1 MPIGDLFKKNLKY
14 IELNTKPEEERE
26 ERVEQEIPSI
36 PDNLFIKCPSCGE
49 KLYSEEVE
57 ENLNTCKFCEHHFR
71 MGSRERLLITADE
84 GTFEEMDIHMTS
96 VNTLDYPGYLE
107 KMEGYKKKS
116 GLEEAVVTGTCT
128 IGGTRTVLCIMDS
141 NFMMGSMGSVVGEKV
156 TRAIEKATLEKLPL
170 VIFTASG
177 GARMQEGIISLM
189 QMAKTSSAIKRFS
202 DLGGLYITVITDP
215 TTGGVTASFAMLGDI
230 IIGEKGA
237 LIGFAGKRVIEQTIK
252 QKLPEDF
259 QTVEFL
265 QEKGFIDTIVS
276 RKDMKDMLSRILT
289 LHQEVQ
295 DDN

>member
-1 MPIGDLFKKNLKY
+1 MQIGELFKKNLKY
-14 IELNTKPEEERE
+14 IELSAKAGEDRE
-26 ERVEQEIPSI
+26 ERVDSELPSI

-49 KLYSEEVE
+49 KLYTEEVI
-57 ENLNTCKFCEHHFR
+57 ENLNSCNYCDHNFR
-71 MGSRERLLITADE
+71 IGNVNRLMIIADE
-84 GTFEEMDIHMTS
+84 DSFEEMDKNMTS

-107 KMEGYKKKS
+107 KIQGYQKS
-116 GLEEAVVTGTCT
+116 SGITEAIVTGTCT
-128 IGGTRTVLCIMDS
+128 IDGVKVVIGVMDS

-156 TRAIEKATLEKLPL
+156 TRAIEKATQEKLPL
-170 VIFTASG
+170 IIFTASG

-202 DLGGLYITVITDP
+202 DAGGLYISVITDP

-230 IIGEKGA
+230 IVGEKGA

-252 QKLPEDF
+252 QKLPEGF

-265 QEKGFIDTIVS
+265 QEHGFIDTIVA
-276 RKDMKDMLSRILT
+276 RKDMKKLLSRILI
-289 LHQEVQ
+289 LHQEVE